1 MLYNFILLCKHK
13 INNVYNLEI
22 EKYLIIIS
30 LVNLSNLQANSCTPN
45 YKPCICRVILHS
57 NSYHLL
63 FEQLLPKLFYLSSL
77 LLALKSKLFLAQ
89 PLDIGMEP
97 IEKELMI
104 GTSKLVLA
112 SFKTNLKK
120 KPWFFFSCVTK
131 ALLLVFWLAFA
142 CCSSN
147 VSSGT
152 GAIRTSS

>member
-1 MLYNFILLCKHK
+1 M
-13 INNVYNLEI
+13 
-22 EKYLIIIS
+22 S
-30 LVNLSNLQANSCTPN
+30 
-45 YKPCICRVILHS
+45 LHS

-120 KPWFFFSCVTK
+120 NVIFFFMRHESFVVG
-131 ALLLVFWLAFA
+131 LLAGFLLAVPA
-142 CCSSN
+142 M
-147 VSSGT
+147 
-152 GAIRTSS
+152 

>member
-1 MLYNFILLCKHK
+1 M
-13 INNVYNLEI
+13 
-22 EKYLIIIS
+22 EKCLVIIS

-45 YKPCICRVILHS
+45 YKPCICRVFLHS

-112 SFKTNLKK
+112 SFKTNLEKRT
-120 KPWFFFSCVTK
+120 WFFFHASRKLCCWS
-131 ALLLVFWLAFA
+131 FDWLSA

-147 VSSGT
+147 VNSGT
-152 GAIRTSS
+152 RGVWTSLGIIQ